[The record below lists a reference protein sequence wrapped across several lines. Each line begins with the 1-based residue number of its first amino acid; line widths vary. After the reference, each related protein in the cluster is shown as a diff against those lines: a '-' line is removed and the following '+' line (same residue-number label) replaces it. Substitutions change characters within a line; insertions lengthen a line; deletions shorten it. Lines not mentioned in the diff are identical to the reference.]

1 MQLFV
6 ILLLQKA
13 EKKTIA
19 STEKQ
24 ASVTKQDL
32 SFSVSFTEVGAFGN
46 VRKLSAFLHNG
57 EMVAC
62 GTGSPDGALLPD
74 LKGMNL
80 ATGDVSNKR
89 QQLPQRMKNFAIQ
102 TLNIPQAFVEQGMP
116 LVYHTVFFVLLLHLH
131 SSFSVCLCLPVC
143 LSLSVSVSVSV
154 SLDFLIS

>member
-1 MQLFV
+1 M
-6 ILLLQKA
+6 
-13 EKKTIA
+13 TIA

-24 ASVTKQDL
+24 APVTKQDL
-32 SFSVSFTEVGAFGN
+32 SFSVSFTEVGAFAD

-62 GTGSPDGALLPD
+62 GTESPDGALLPD
-74 LKGMNL
+74 LKGMSL
-80 ATGDVSNKR
+80 AAIGYVSNKR

-102 TLNIPQAFVEQGMP
+102 TLNIPQAFVEQGMT
-116 LVYHTVFFVLLLHLH
+116 LVYHTVFFVLHLH

-143 LSLSVSVSVSV
+143 LSLSVSISVSVSV